1 MRQELVDY
9 IGTQNL
15 GGFILSQELP
25 YSSSGTPLYIKNAKR
40 IYVDRTQF
48 SNEPLITT
56 LDGVQVDSEIASVRV
71 YFASDA
77 KQLPPNY
84 DTVVTSLRAG
94 KDTATITGVTRR
106 DCIISTTFEEDLLI
120 TELEFRF
127 TTII

>member
-9 IGTQNL
+9 IGAQNL

-25 YSSSGTPLYIKNAKR
+25 YSSSGVPLYQKNAKR
-40 IYVDRTQF
+40 IYVDRTEY
-48 SNEPLITT
+48 SNEPIIAT
-56 LDGVQVDSEIASVRV
+56 LDGTQVDSEIASVRV

-94 KDTATITGVTRR
+94 KDVETITGVSRR
-106 DCIISTTFEEDLLI
+106 ECTISTSFDEDLLI
-120 TELEFRF
+120 TQLEFRF

>member
-15 GGFILSQELP
+15 GGFILSSELP
-25 YSSSGTPLYIKNAKR
+25 YSSSGVPLYVKNVNR
-40 IYVDRTQF
+40 IYVDRTEY
-48 SNEPLITT
+48 SNQPLIAT
-56 LDGVQVDSEIASVRV
+56 LSGVQIDSEIASVRV

-84 DTVVTSLRAG
+84 DTVITALRAG
-94 KDTATITGVTRR
+94 KDVATITGVTRR
-106 DCIISTTFEEDLLI
+106 ECVISTTFQEDLLV

>member
-1 MRQELVDY
+1 MRQQLIDY

-25 YSSSGTPLYIKNAKR
+25 FSSSGVPLYQKNAKR

-48 SNEPLITT
+48 SNEPLIVTM
-56 LDGVQVDSEIASVRV
+56 DGTQIDSEIASVRV

-94 KDTATITGVTRR
+94 KDTATITGVSRR
-106 DCIISTTFEEDLLI
+106 ECIISSSFDEDLLI

>member
-25 YSSSGTPLYIKNAKR
+25 YSSSGVPLYVKNPKR
-40 IYVDRTQF
+40 IYVDRTEY

-56 LDGVQVDSEIASVRV
+56 LNGVQVDSEIASVRV

-84 DTVVTSLRAG
+84 DQVITALRAG
-94 KDTATITGVTRR
+94 KDTTTITGVSRR
-106 DCIISTTFEEDLLI
+106 DCVISTTFEEDLLV

>member
-1 MRQELVDY
+1 MRQLLIDY

-15 GGFILSQELP
+15 GAFILSQELP
-25 YSSSGTPLYIKNAKR
+25 YSSSGVPLYQKNAKR
-40 IYVDRTQF
+40 IYVDRTEF

-84 DTVVTSLRAG
+84 DTVVTALRAG
-94 KDTATITGVTRR
+94 KDYSAITGVTRR
-106 DCIISTTFEEDLLI
+106 DCEISTSFEEDLLI

>member
-1 MRQELVDY
+1 MRQELIDY

-15 GGFILSQELP
+15 GGFILSNELP
-25 YSSSGTPLYIKNAKR
+25 YSSSGVPLYVKNAKR
-40 IYVDRTQF
+40 IYVDRTEY
-48 SNEPLITT
+48 SNEPLIVT
-56 LDGVQVDSEIASVRV
+56 LDGTQVDSEIASVRV

-94 KDTATITGVTRR
+94 KDVATITGTTRR
-106 DCIISTTFEEDLLI
+106 DCIISTSFQEDLLV

>member
-1 MRQELVDY
+1 MRQQLVDY

-25 YSSSGTPLYIKNAKR
+25 FSSSNTPLYVKNAKR

-48 SNEPLITT
+48 SNEPLIVT
-56 LDGVQVDSEIASVRV
+56 LDGVQVDTEIASVRV

-77 KQLPPNY
+77 KQIPPNY
-84 DTVVTSLRAG
+84 DSVVTQLRAA
-94 KDTATITGVTRR
+94 KDISTITGVTRR
-106 DCIISTTFEEDLLI
+106 ECVISSSFEEDLLI
-120 TELEFRF
+120 TELEYRF

>member
-1 MRQELVDY
+1 MRQELVNY

-25 YSSSGTPLYIKNAKR
+25 FTSSGTPLYIKNAKR

-48 SNEPLITT
+48 SNEPLIATMN
-56 LDGVQVDSEIASVRV
+56 GIQIDSEIASVRV

-84 DTVVTSLRAG
+84 DTVITSLRAG
-94 KDTATITGVTRR
+94 KDVSTITGVTRR
-106 DCIISTTFEEDLLI
+106 ECLVSTSFEEDLLV

>member
-9 IGTQNL
+9 IGTENL
-15 GGFILSQELP
+15 GGFTLSQELP
-25 YSSSGTPLYIKNAKR
+25 FSSSGVPLYIKNVKR
-40 IYVDRTQF
+40 IYVDRTEF

-56 LDGVQVDSEIASVRV
+56 FDGTQVDSEIASVRV

-84 DTVVTSLRAG
+84 DTVVTQLRAG
-94 KDTATITGVTRR
+94 KDVQTITGVTRR
-106 DCIISTTFEEDLLI
+106 ECSISTSFQEDLLV

>member
-1 MRQELVDY
+1 MRQQLVDY
-9 IGTQNL
+9 IGVQNL

-25 YSSSGTPLYIKNAKR
+25 YSSSGTPLYTKNPKR

-48 SNEPLITT
+48 SNEPLIAT
-56 LDGVQVDSEIASVRV
+56 LNGVQVDSEIASVRV

-84 DTVVTSLRAG
+84 DTVITALRAG
-94 KDTATITGVTRR
+94 KDASTITGVTRR
-106 DCIISTTFEEDLLI
+106 ECVISTTFEEDLLV

>member
-1 MRQELVDY
+1 MD
-9 IGTQNL
+9 GT
-15 GGFILSQELP
+15 
-25 YSSSGTPLYIKNAKR
+25 
-40 IYVDRTQF
+40 
-48 SNEPLITT
+48 
-56 LDGVQVDSEIASVRV
+56 QVDSEIASVRV

-94 KDTATITGVTRR
+94 KDTSTITGVTRR
-106 DCIISTTFEEDLLI
+106 DCIISTSFEEDLLI

>member
-1 MRQELVDY
+1 MRQQLIDY

-25 YSSSGTPLYIKNAKR
+25 FSSSGVPLYQKNAKR
-40 IYVDRTQF
+40 IYVDRTEY
-48 SNEPLITT
+48 SNEPLIVT
-56 LDGVQVDSEIASVRV
+56 LDGTQIDSEIASVRV

-84 DTVVTSLRAG
+84 DTVVTSLKAG
-94 KDTATITGVTRR
+94 KDVSTITGVSRR
-106 DCIISTTFEEDLLI
+106 ECVISSSFDEDLLI

>member
-1 MRQELVDY
+1 MRQELIDY

-15 GGFILSQELP
+15 GGFILSQEIP
-25 YSSSGTPLYIKNAKR
+25 FSSSGVPLYVKNAKR
-40 IYVDRTQF
+40 IYVDRTQYL
-48 SNEPLITT
+48 NEPLITT
-56 LDGVQVDSEIASVRV
+56 LNGTQVDSEIASVRV

-84 DTVVTSLRAG
+84 DTVITTLRAA
-94 KDTATITGVTRR
+94 KDVATITGVTRR
-106 DCIISTTFEEDLLI
+106 ECNVSTTFEEDLLV

>member
-9 IGTQNL
+9 IGAQNL

-25 YSSSGTPLYIKNAKR
+25 YSSSGVPLYQKNAKR
-40 IYVDRTQF
+40 IYVDRTEY
-48 SNEPLITT
+48 SNEPIIAT
-56 LDGVQVDSEIASVRV
+56 LDGTQVDSEIASVRV

-94 KDTATITGVTRR
+94 KDVETITGVSRR
-106 DCIISTTFEEDLLI
+106 ECQISTTFDEDLLI
-120 TELEFRF
+120 TQLEFRF

>member
-1 MRQELVDY
+1 MRQELIDY

-15 GGFILSQELP
+15 GGFILSQEIP
-25 YSSSGTPLYIKNAKR
+25 FSSSGVPLYVKNAKR
-40 IYVDRTQF
+40 IYVDRTEY

-56 LDGVQVDSEIASVRV
+56 LDGTQVDSEIASVRV

-84 DTVVTSLRAG
+84 DTVVTALRAA
-94 KDTATITGVTRR
+94 KDISTITGVSRR
-106 DCIISTTFEEDLLI
+106 ECQISTSFEEDLLV

>member
-1 MRQELVDY
+1 MRQQLIDY

-15 GGFILSQELP
+15 GGFILSVELP
-25 YSSSGTPLYIKNAKR
+25 YASSGVPLYQKNAKR
-40 IYVDRTQF
+40 IYVDRTEY
-48 SNEPLITT
+48 SNEPLIVT
-56 LDGVQVDSEIASVRV
+56 LDGTQVDSEIASVRV

-84 DTVVTSLRAG
+84 DTVITALRAG
-94 KDTATITGVTRR
+94 KDVSSITGVTRR
-106 DCIISTTFEEDLLI
+106 ECIISTTFEEDLLV

>member
-15 GGFILSQELP
+15 GAFILSQELP
-25 YSSSGTPLYIKNAKR
+25 YSSSGVPLYIKNVKR

-48 SNEPLITT
+48 SNEPLIVT
-56 LDGVQVDSEIASVRV
+56 LDGTQVDSEIASVRV

-106 DCIISTTFEEDLLI
+106 DCVISTTFEEDLLV

>member
-1 MRQELVDY
+1 MRQELIDY

-15 GGFILSQELP
+15 GGFILSNELP
-25 YSSSGTPLYIKNAKR
+25 YSSSGVPLYVKNAKR
-40 IYVDRTQF
+40 IYVDRTEY
-48 SNEPLITT
+48 SNEPLIVT
-56 LDGVQVDSEIASVRV
+56 LDGTQVDSEIASVRV

-84 DTVVTSLRAG
+84 DTVVTALRAA
-94 KDTATITGVTRR
+94 KDTSTITGVSRR
-106 DCIISTTFEEDLLI
+106 ECIISTTFEEDLLV

>member
-15 GGFILSQELP
+15 GGFILSNELP
-25 YSSSGTPLYIKNAKR
+25 YSSSGVPLYIKNVKR
-40 IYVDRTQF
+40 IYVDRTEF
-48 SNEPLITT
+48 SNQPLIAT
-56 LDGVQVDSEIASVRV
+56 LSGVQIDSEIASVRV

-84 DTVVTSLRAG
+84 DTVVTALRAG
-94 KDTATITGVTRR
+94 KDVDTITGVTRR
-106 DCIISTTFEEDLLI
+106 ECVISTTFQEDLLV

>member
-15 GGFILSQELP
+15 GGFILSSELP
-25 YSSSGTPLYIKNAKR
+25 YSSSGVPLYVKNVKR
-40 IYVDRTQF
+40 IYVDRTEY
-48 SNEPLITT
+48 SNQPLIAT
-56 LDGVQVDSEIASVRV
+56 LNGVQIDSEIASVRV

-84 DTVVTSLRAG
+84 DTVVSSLRAG
-94 KDTATITGVTRR
+94 KDVDTITGVTRR
-106 DCIISTTFEEDLLI
+106 ECVITTNFQEDLLV

>member
-15 GGFILSQELP
+15 GAFILSQELP
-25 YSSSGTPLYIKNAKR
+25 YSSSGVPLYIKNVKR

-48 SNEPLITT
+48 SNEPLIVT
-56 LDGVQVDSEIASVRV
+56 LDGTQVDSEIASVRV

-94 KDTATITGVTRR
+94 KDTAAITGVTRR
-106 DCIISTTFEEDLLI
+106 DCVISTTFEEDLLV

>member
-1 MRQELVDY
+1 MRQELIDY
-9 IGTQNL
+9 IGVQNL

-25 YSSSGTPLYIKNAKR
+25 YSSSGTPLYIKNPKR
-40 IYVDRTQF
+40 IYVDRTEY
-48 SNEPLITT
+48 SNEPLIAT
-56 LDGVQVDSEIASVRV
+56 LNGVQVDSEIASVRV

-84 DTVVTSLRAG
+84 DTVITSLRAG
-94 KDTATITGVTRR
+94 KDTSTITGVTRR
-106 DCIISTTFEEDLLI
+106 ECDISTTFEEDLLV

>member
-1 MRQELVDY
+1 MRQQLIDY
-9 IGTQNL
+9 IGSQNL

-25 YSSSGTPLYIKNAKR
+25 FSSSGTALYIKNAKR

-48 SNEPLITT
+48 SNEPLIVTF
-56 LDGVQVDSEIASVRV
+56 DGVQVDSEIASVRV

-77 KQLPPNY
+77 KQIPPNY
-84 DTVVTSLRAG
+84 DSAVTSLRAA
-94 KDTATITGVTRR
+94 KDVATITGVTRR
-106 DCIISTTFEEDLLI
+106 ECIISTTFEEDLLI

>member
-15 GGFILSQELP
+15 GGFILSNELP
-25 YSSSGTPLYIKNAKR
+25 YASSGVPLYIKNVKR

-56 LDGVQVDSEIASVRV
+56 LSGVQVDSEIASVRV

-84 DTVVTSLRAG
+84 DTVVSLLRDG

-106 DCIISTTFEEDLLI
+106 ECVISTTFEEDLLV

>member
-1 MRQELVDY
+1 MRQELVNY

-15 GGFILSQELP
+15 GGFILSTELP
-25 YSSSGTPLYIKNAKR
+25 YSSSGTPLYIKNVKR
-40 IYVDRTQF
+40 IYVDRTEY

-56 LDGVQVDSEIASVRV
+56 LGGTQIDSEIASVRV

-84 DTVVTSLRAG
+84 DTVVTSLRAA
-94 KDTATITGVTRR
+94 KDTSTITGVSRR
-106 DCIISTTFEEDLLI
+106 ECIISTTFEEDLLV